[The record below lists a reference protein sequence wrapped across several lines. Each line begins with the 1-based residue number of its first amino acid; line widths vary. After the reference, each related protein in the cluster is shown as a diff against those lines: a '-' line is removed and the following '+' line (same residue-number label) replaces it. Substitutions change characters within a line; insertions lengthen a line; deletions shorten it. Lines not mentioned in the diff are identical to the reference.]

1 MEFWQLTTLVL
12 AVACAVI
19 LYRVDP
25 TSYEDLDDVS
35 QRNIKQGELIDKF
48 YAEIQDNKRQIKI
61 EQDKLKGREEAMK
74 IVWSLSSIPA
84 EYQLLNLVNPHSEHR
99 VQILDE
105 STRCVQLFS
114 IADDVWCITNSKNAI
129 IYDRDSISEYTSGDV
144 KLEPKA
150 TFSHLKI
157 ANTDDIIRQIASF
170 CYVKGQIIAS
180 SSPSHQV
187 TLHYGLSVIN
197 KEGVIIDSIA
207 KGRFRHASSHG
218 NKLYALTEPQAG
230 NEQLVKIYYWNATSA
245 KWTLDSSI
253 NAKETFTYSY
263 ELYSVFAT
271 KHAVYIQSVTE
282 YFAYSSQNLKRAKS
296 IPNIYHI
303 SPSNPDDIAFE
314 RMVQVDVSGSS
325 LRVHRDWIEVAV
337 PRHSEEGHK
346 DKMASIVLPYST
358 ASHRSYVCAVMD
370 GQGVLWAVTRSKSKD
385 SITRLIRFKP

>member
-99 VQILDE
+99 LQILDE
-105 STRCVQLFS
+105 STRCVQLFA
-114 IADDVWCITNSKNAI
+114 IADDVWCLTDSKKVI
-129 IYDRDSISEYTSGDV
+129 IYDLDTISEYTSGYV
-144 KLEPKA
+144 ELEPKT

-157 ANTDDIIRQIASF
+157 ANADGIIRKITSF
-170 CYVKGQIIAS
+170 CYAKGQIVAT
-180 SSPSHQV
+180 SSPSHRA

-197 KEGVIIDSIA
+197 KAGVIVDSIG
-207 KGRFRHASSHG
+207 KGHFRHASSHG

-230 NEQLVKIYYWNATSA
+230 NEQLVKIYNWNATST
-245 KWTLDSSI
+245 KWTLNNSI
-253 NAKETFTYSY
+253 NAKESFTYSY

-282 YFAYSSQNLKRAKS
+282 YFAYSSQNLNRAKS
-296 IPNIYHI
+296 IPNIYHVNPNKTDDVTI
-303 SPSNPDDIAFE
+303 FNATVCKNETLAKHMNCCWCVNDCEVECLILNQYTFLVINIAKTTSPLLIWFHKKSPTSYRSQTFE
-314 RMVQVDVSGSS
+314 S
-325 LRVHRDWIEVAV
+325 A
-337 PRHSEEGHK
+337 
-346 DKMASIVLPYST
+346 
-358 ASHRSYVCAVMD
+358 
-370 GQGVLWAVTRSKSKD
+370 
-385 SITRLIRFKP
+385 

>member
-19 LYRVDP
+19 LYRVEP
-25 TSYEDLDDVS
+25 TSYEKLDSLSRHNV
-35 QRNIKQGELIDKF
+35 KQGELIDKY
-48 YAEIQDNKRQIKI
+48 YAEIQDKNRQI
-61 EQDKLKGREEAMK
+61 KGREEAMK
-74 IVWSLSSIPA
+74 IVWSLSSIPS

-99 VQILDE
+99 LQILDE
-105 STRCVQLFS
+105 STRCVQLFA
-114 IADDVWCITNSKNAI
+114 IADDVWCLTDSKKVI
-129 IYDRDSISEYTSGDV
+129 IYDLDTISEYTSGYV
-144 KLEPKA
+144 ELEPKT

-157 ANTDDIIRQIASF
+157 ANADGIIRKITSF
-170 CYVKGQIIAS
+170 CYAKGQIVAT
-180 SSPSHQV
+180 SSPSHRA

-197 KEGVIIDSIA
+197 KAGIIVDSIG
-207 KGRFRHASSHG
+207 KGHFRHASSHG